1 MTQSA
6 LNWSHRQYLPHVWP
20 HVLHG
25 SQWLSLSLNYI
36 SITQAA
42 LNWSLRQYLPP
53 VLHLFQWLGPLLYCI
68 SMTWTVL
75 YQSFRQYLPNS
86 TWVSMTWVKS
96 IFYFNYAGSTMTWPT
111 SILYFNDLDSTKSE
125 CDRNLLFLQTWWN
138 FPKFPHLIYRDTS
151 SSLTFYFSEK

>member
-53 VLHLFQWLGPLLYCI
+53 VLHLFQWLGQYFTKVLGNTYPIVHGFQWLGSSLNFISMMQAVQWLGPFLYGI
-68 SMTWTVL
+68 SMTCTVL
-75 YQSFRQYLPNS
+75 NQS
-86 TWVSMTWVKS
+86 
-96 IFYFNYAGSTMTWPT
+96 
-111 SILYFNDLDSTKSE
+111 
-125 CDRNLLFLQTWWN
+125 DRNLLFLQIWWN